1 MPDKPDNHLL
11 AAFPAAEF
19 RRLDRLPSNKVV
31 ITHELVAGILGVRRE
46 SVTAAAGKLQRAGV
60 LSYRRGHI
68 AVVGR
73 PRLEAAACECY
84 TVVRQQY
91 SRLRA

>member
-1 MPDKPDNHLL
+1 
-11 AAFPAAEF
+11 
-19 RRLDRLPSNKVV
+19 
-31 ITHELVAGILGVRRE
+31 
-46 SVTAAAGKLQRAGV
+46 LQRAGV

-73 PRLEAAACECY
+73 PGLEAAACECY